1 MTRLIKQRELMKLRE
16 EKNKSV
22 GGVRG
27 IKKDVDAILES
38 QHLKGRMFELFEYE
52 VDDDDDVA

>member
-1 MTRLIKQRELMKLRE
+1 MSRLIKQRELMKLRE

-22 GGVRG
+22 GGGVRG

-38 QHLKGRMFELFEYE
+38 QHLNGTNFA
-52 VDDDDDVA
+52 D